1 MATLAGVSSWR
12 ATTVLAYTCL
22 IVAGFIAGI
31 AGSFFQVVMIEVG
44 PVPVPIGLA
53 GMLGAT
59 GAVFFAGA
67 WLDSRPIGVGLPAL
81 AWFLGVFPFTLE
93 RPEGDLVL
101 RGDLRSYGY
110 LILGAGLAAVAALSP
125 GRGDLGSSRETSS
138 AASRDGAHDSGESP
152 DLGFLSRESRGS
164 AGHKTVGS
172 EQGT

>member
-1 MATLAGVSSWR
+1 M
-12 ATTVLAYTCL
+12 VLAYTCL
-22 IVAGFIAGI
+22 IVAAFIVGI
-31 AGSFFQVVMIEVG
+31 AGSFFQVVMIDVG
-44 PVPVPIGLA
+44 PVPVPVGLA

-67 WLDSRPIGVGLPAL
+67 WLDSRPIGVGLLAL
-81 AWFLGVFPFTLE
+81 VWFLGVFPFTLE

-110 LILGAGLAAVAALSP
+110 LILGAGLAAAAALS
-125 GRGDLGSSRETSS
+125 GAGSR
-138 AASRDGAHDSGESP
+138 AGSRDDARDSGESP
-152 DLGFLSRESRGS
+152 DLGFLSREPLGS